1 MSKIINFKNAEL
13 KNISDFLFKLKLTG
27 RASRGRNKLLVEME
41 HKAETFYNDLQELK
55 EECYQKND
63 GTGKTELKAGL
74 TKQGVDEK
82 LKELGQDMAGVNVE
96 EFSDKIKALY
106 QALDGY
112 EEPFEGLDAVCY
124 DRIMDLLEEIEL

>member
-1 MSKIINFKNAEL
+1 MSKVINFKNVEL
-13 KNISDFLFKLKLTG
+13 KNISDFLFSLKLLG

-41 HKAETFYNDLQELK
+41 EKAEAFYNDLQELK

-74 TKQGVDEK
+74 TKQEVDEK

-106 QALDGY
+106 QALDKY
-112 EEPFEGLDAVCY
+112 EEPYKGLDAVCY
-124 DRIMDLLEEIEL
+124 DRLMDLLEEIEL

>member
-1 MSKIINFKNAEL
+1 M
-13 KNISDFLFKLKLTG
+13 FKLKLTG

-55 EECYQKND
+55 EEVYKKD
-63 GTGKTELKAGL
+63 DVGKTELKTGF
-74 TKQGVDEK
+74 TKDDINKKVNEI
-82 LKELGQDMAGVNVE
+82 GQDMAGVNSE

-106 QALDGY
+106 QALDKY

-124 DRIMDLLEEIEL
+124 DRIMDLLEEIEF

>member
-55 EECYQKND
+55 EEVYKKD
-63 GTGKTELKAGL
+63 DVGKTELKTGF
-74 TKQGVDEK
+74 TKDDINKKVNEI
-82 LKELGQDMAGVNVE
+82 GQDMAGVNIE

-106 QALDGY
+106 QALDKY

-124 DRIMDLLEEIEL
+124 DRIMDLLEEIEF

>member
-1 MSKIINFKNAEL
+1 MSKVINFKNAEL

-27 RASRGRNKLLVEME
+27 RASRGRNKLLIEME

-55 EECYQKND
+55 EEVYKKD
-63 GTGKTELKAGL
+63 DVGKTELKTGF
-74 TKQGVDEK
+74 TKDDINKKVNEI
-82 LKELGQDMAGVNVE
+82 GQDMAGVNIE

-106 QALDGY
+106 QALDKY

-124 DRIMDLLEEIEL
+124 DRLMDLLEEIEL

>member
-1 MSKIINFKNAEL
+1 MSKVINFKNAEL

-27 RASRGRNKLLVEME
+27 RASRGRNKVLVEME

-55 EECYQKND
+55 EEVYQKNNE
-63 GTGKTELKAGL
+63 TGKSELKGDF
-74 TKQGVDEK
+74 TKEDVDKKANEI
-82 LKELGQDMAGVNVE
+82 GQDMAGVNVE

-106 QALDGY
+106 QALDKY